1 MSEKRLEKI
10 LQKLGRLL
18 LSAAVGAVV
27 CALITMLCS
36 CRTVKYVPVEH
47 TTYRTINRTDT
58 VRAVDSVIFRDTVS
72 YATVGDTVVKT
83 QIKWRITQRNVY
95 KAHVDTVNHTDTIVK
110 TVKAEN
116 AAGKKVTARQSFA
129 KRVLH
134 AFQWLCF
141 GIVLGIILN
150 RYGKKIFNYFIHS

>member
-1 MSEKRLEKI
+1 MSEERLEKI
-10 LQKLGRLL
+10 LRRLQGLL
-18 LSAAVGAVV
+18 LSAAIGAAV

-58 VRAVDSVIFRDTVS
+58 VRAVDSVIMRDTVS
-72 YATVGDTVVKT
+72 YTTRGDTVVKT
-83 QIKWRITQRNVY
+83 QIKWRTVVRNAY
-95 KAHVDTVNHTDTIVK
+95 KVKMDTVNHTDTIVK